1 MPEKKMEE
9 KKSGELLLNTEIR
22 SELHPHCSRI
32 EIQIELNHAEAEI
45 AFDSDSF

>member
-9 KKSGELLLNTEIR
+9 KKRGELLLDTEIR
-22 SELHPHCSRI
+22 SEIHPYCSCI
-32 EIQIELNHAEAEI
+32 EIQIELNQAEAEI